1 MAELL
6 FNDAD
11 YMNAL
16 ERIKREISGAHS
28 RAVLAVNGEVICM
41 YWRIGKLI
49 DLCSSLLHR
58 FIWLPAVRW

>member
-16 ERIKREISGAHS
+16 ERIKREISRARS

-41 YWRIGKLI
+41 Y
-49 DLCSSLLHR
+49 
-58 FIWLPAVRW
+58 